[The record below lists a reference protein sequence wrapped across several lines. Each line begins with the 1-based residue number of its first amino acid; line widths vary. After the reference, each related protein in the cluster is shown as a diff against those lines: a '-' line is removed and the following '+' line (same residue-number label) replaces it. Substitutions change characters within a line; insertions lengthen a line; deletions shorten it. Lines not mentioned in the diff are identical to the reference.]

1 MGNHAKSKPQ
11 LLTGGVKCG
20 WRVGIGWPLLREAAA
35 SPSMVVVPAQS
46 KSRTLADHRERRE
59 ASTALRGMSGA
70 ALASVSAGGASIW
83 WYHGMLFGIR
93 GFVGGQLWRTQGH
106 RIFFVDT
113 APKYGLDFGYFG
125 EAEIARF
132 KQNASRNFRQ
142 HKVTFL
148 GWRFRQKGFR

>member
-35 SPSMVVVPAQS
+35 SPSMVVLPAQS

-70 ALASVSAGGASIW
+70 ALASVSAGGACIW

-93 GFVGGQLWRTQGH
+93 GFVGGQLWKTQGH
-106 RIFFVDT
+106 GFVLWTRRPNMVWILDTLVRRKLRVSSKMHRTIFVNT
-113 APKYGLDFGYFG
+113 
-125 EAEIARF
+125 R
-132 KQNASRNFRQ
+132 
-142 HKVTFL
+142 
-148 GWRFRQKGFR
+148 